1 MTEAAKPANE
11 NERLSVLRDLRILDT
26 PLEERFER
34 ITRIV
39 CRSLRVPISAITL
52 VDEDRQWFKSSQ
64 GLPAT
69 QIPRAHSFC
78 AHAILQS
85 DAFIVPNALDDKRF
99 ADNPFV
105 VGSPNI
111 RFYAGI
117 PLEVQDGIR
126 IGSLCAVDNEPREM
140 DQEQIE
146 ILKDLSEMVKSEL
159 AAVQLTS
166 AHMELIA
173 ELESAERAA
182 AIDPLTKLWNRGGAE
197 KLLDK
202 EYHAAQRNGTS
213 LTLALLDIDHFK
225 QVNDQHGH
233 DMGDAALRAFAT
245 TVSSAM
251 RRSDSFCRWG
261 GEEFLLVMPDCDADH
276 ASQAINRVL
285 NAIRANREPLPITA
299 SVGAFTLVPGGAST
313 VAQAL
318 KYADTALYEAKQ
330 GGRDQLRIANP
341 APIVGGTV
349 LAA

>member
-11 NERLSVLRDLRILDT
+11 NERLSILRDLRILDT

-52 VDEDRQWFKSSQ
+52 IDEERQWFKSSQ

-69 QIPRAHSFC
+69 EIPRAHSFC

-105 VGSPNI
+105 VGSPGI

-140 DQEQIE
+140 DEEQIE

-159 AAVQLTS
+159 AAVRLTS

-202 EYHAAQRNGTS
+202 EYHAAKRNNTS
-213 LTLALLDIDHFK
+213 LTLALIDIDHFK

-233 DMGDAALRAFAT
+233 DVGDEVLRAFAR

-261 GEEFLLVMPDCDADH
+261 GEEFLLVMPDCDAEH
-276 ASQAINRVL
+276 AGKAIDRILKAV
-285 NAIRANREPLPITA
+285 RANREPVPITA
-299 SVGAFTLVPGGAST
+299 SVGAFTLLPQGSGT

-318 KYADTALYEAKQ
+318 KLADMALYEAKQ
-330 GGRDQLRIANP
+330 GGRDQLRLALNPVISNRAIA
-341 APIVGGTV
+341 A
-349 LAA
+349 

>member
-11 NERLSVLRDLRILDT
+11 NERLSILREMRVLDT

-52 VDEDRQWFKSSQ
+52 VDEERQWFKSSQ

-69 QIPRAHSFC
+69 EIPRAHSFC

-105 VGSPNI
+105 VGSPGI

-159 AAVQLTS
+159 AAVRLTS

-197 KLLDK
+197 KLLEK
-202 EYHAAQRNGTS
+202 EFHAAQRNNTS
-213 LTLALLDIDHFK
+213 LTLALVDIDHFK

-233 DMGDAALRAFAT
+233 DVGDHALRAFAT

-261 GEEFLLVMPDCDADH
+261 GEEFLLVMPDCNSDH

-285 NAIRANREPLPITA
+285 NAVRANREPLPITA
-299 SVGAFTLVPGGAST
+299 SVGAFTLSPGGSST

-318 KYADTALYEAKQ
+318 KYADAALYAAKQ
-330 GGRDQLRIANP
+330 GGRDQLRIAP
-341 APIVGGTV
+341 SPVLGDGV